1 MTRAKE
7 PDIGTTGLPNYKSPA
22 SRIVRSLRKGYDN
35 IRAKLAKK
43 SETIQSL
50 REKLRDIQNSRDT
63 WREKAKTSESEAAK
77 LKQENE
83 KLKEDIKKKR

>member
-43 SETIQSL
+43 SETIVSVKISHL
-50 REKLRDIQNSRDT
+50 FSF
-63 WREKAKTSESEAAK
+63 W
-77 LKQENE
+77 
-83 KLKEDIKKKR
+83 